1 MEVLLAEG
9 SAHDSVLGLKSIGGL
24 PDRGVNLLAAGDVQA
39 PHIHVHRLA
48 HPEIVL
54 KQPLVVRVVP
64 LAEDHRR
71 TLVTGDQQT
80 DFVVGREVHR
90 VDHAIAVTLTK
101 PSRGGVEQR
110 TRGLGIVL
118 AFEPSPKTP

>member
-1 MEVLLAEG
+1 MRKGLP
-9 SAHDSVLGLKSIGGL
+9 HDSVLGLKPIGGL
-24 PDRGVNLLAAGDVQA
+24 PDRGVDLLAAGDVQA
-39 PHIHVHRLA
+39 PHIHIHRLA

-71 TLVTGDQQT
+71 PLVAGDEQA

-90 VDHAIAVTLTK
+90 ADHAIPATLTK
-101 PSRGGVEQR
+101 PSRSGVEQR

-118 AFEPSPKTP
+118 ALKPSP